1 MTLILFT
8 WVLHNIWH
16 GIKKILLRVMTP
28 ILNLFFYVTL
38 LLMVLTW
45 STIKYLVKFTY
56 ILGIWETNC
65 LILMMDMELN
75 C

>member
-1 MTLILFT
+1 
-8 WVLHNIWH
+8 
-16 GIKKILLRVMTP
+16 MTP